1 MATAIT
7 LASNAS
13 ATGSWF
19 AWPGGR
25 GEFRV
30 QATFGGGTVKLQC
43 HRHGDGGLRAGASHP
58 DCGVLM
64 RTWPRSQERTA
75 DRTLRRDGTGDDQGA
90 NNFVAEDGDNLT
102 LETGYFL
109 LWE

>member
-19 AWPGGR
+19 AWPGGT

-30 QATFGGGTVKLQC
+30 EGSFGGGTVKLECKGPNGTAQDV
-43 HRHGDGGLRAGASHP
+43 GPDVTLTASGGGVFFLGAGEIRCNIATATGVYAMALRVPDAG
-58 DCGVLM
+58 
-64 RTWPRSQERTA
+64 
-75 DRTLRRDGTGDDQGA
+75 
-90 NNFVAEDGDNLT
+90 F
-102 LETGYFL
+102 
-109 LWE
+109 

>member
-19 AWPGGR
+19 AWPGGA

-30 QATFGGGTVKLQC
+30 EGSFPGTVKLECKGPNGTAQDV
-43 HRHGDGGLRAGASHP
+43 GPDTTLTTSGGGIFYLGAGEIRCNIATATAVYAMALRVPDAG
-58 DCGVLM
+58 
-64 RTWPRSQERTA
+64 
-75 DRTLRRDGTGDDQGA
+75 
-90 NNFVAEDGDNLT
+90 F
-102 LETGYFL
+102 
-109 LWE
+109 